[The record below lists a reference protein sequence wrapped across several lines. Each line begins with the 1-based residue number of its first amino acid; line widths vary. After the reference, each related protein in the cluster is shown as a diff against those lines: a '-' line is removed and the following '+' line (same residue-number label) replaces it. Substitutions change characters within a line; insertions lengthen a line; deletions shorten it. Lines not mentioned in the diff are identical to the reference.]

1 MGSLS
6 KALEHLP
13 LPKDGYLFDEG
24 IVANL
29 LSLGKIAKE
38 FRVVMDT
45 DIDDAIYVYGKD
57 GKYLRF
63 GKTAKGLYCMEL
75 HDEEEKETCLFA
87 TIKRK
92 NGDVLGARS
101 KASKSCER
109 TTRAVG
115 IPIRHRPS

>member
-1 MGSLS
+1 MNVTKMGSLS

-29 LSLGKIAKE
+29 LSLGKIADE

-75 HDEEEKETCLFA
+75 HDEEEKETC
-87 TIKRK
+87 
-92 NGDVLGARS
+92 S
-101 KASKSCER
+101 SQ
-109 TTRAVG
+109 
-115 IPIRHRPS
+115 P